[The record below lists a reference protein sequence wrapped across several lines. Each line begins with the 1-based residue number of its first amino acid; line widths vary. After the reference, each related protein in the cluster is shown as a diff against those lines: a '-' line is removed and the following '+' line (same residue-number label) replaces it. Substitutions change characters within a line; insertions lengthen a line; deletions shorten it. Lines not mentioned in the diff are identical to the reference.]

1 MKYIFL
7 QQILKN
13 LRLYLVHLSTVSSH
27 IHVFHQCRVLHCT
40 YKVYFIEL
48 MYIDNIW
55 VILFH
60 YKQHCKKRSLYIHV
74 LKFSLDIAPLLPISS
89 PLAGPGDFTWHY
101 LRNPCTSLLL
111 ITSTLFKYRF
121 NNISCNSTLTGL
133 LSPGLPSGSPKCSPG
148 CKSYSLWV

>member
-13 LRLYLVHLSTVSSH
+13 LRLHLVHLSTVSSH

-101 LRNPCTSLLL
+101 LRNPCTSLL